1 MGFAGLRFDVAG
13 RNADKG
19 KPAPGTIVPVIWE
32 PCLAHDWNESPC
44 VRVVA
49 DTSSGDGT
57 TEEMQFLETVVGA
70 TAALLSSLSYIPQVK
85 KVWSGQPTDDLSS
98 RTLIAL
104 TSGLVL
110 WVVYGAIK
118 ADWII
123 VVANL
128 VGASLTGFVLYH
140 KLRERDRSRGQVAP
154 DRA

>member
-1 MGFAGLRFDVAG
+1 
-13 RNADKG
+13 
-19 KPAPGTIVPVIWE
+19 
-32 PCLAHDWNESPC
+32 
-44 VRVVA
+44 
-49 DTSSGDGT
+49 
-57 TEEMQFLETVVGA
+57 MQFFETVVGA
-70 TAALLSSLSYIPQVK
+70 TAALLSSLSCIPQVK